1 MKRTIKFMQAGITNE
16 HAWHLVVFAATFDAK
31 TSTLYDECSKL
42 YDKDVYDMLKVG
54 MTITVK

>member
-1 MKRTIKFMQAGITNE
+1 MQAGITNE